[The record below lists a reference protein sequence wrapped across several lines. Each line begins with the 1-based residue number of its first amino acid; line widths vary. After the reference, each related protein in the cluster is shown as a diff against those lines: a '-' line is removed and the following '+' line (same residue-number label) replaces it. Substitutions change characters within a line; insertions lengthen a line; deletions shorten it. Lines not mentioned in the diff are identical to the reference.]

1 MTRVELQDDRLIAH
15 IQGRDKVLA
24 LKSELTIPLAHVK
37 GATVSPPDVRRR
49 WGSLLRMHVPGTDMP
64 YVVMAGTFV
73 FLDGEHAFWDVHDPD
88 RTVVIELDHE
98 KFAKLV
104 LEVEDPQAAAA
115 AINAAVAGP
124 RGGGT

>member
-1 MTRVELQDDRLIAH
+1 VTRVEIQDDRLIAH
-15 IQGRDKVLA
+15 IQGVDKVLA

-37 GATVSPPDVRRR
+37 GASVSPPDVRRR
-49 WGSLLRMHVPGTDMP
+49 WGSLLRAHVPGTDLP

-98 KFAKLV
+98 RFAKLV
-104 LEVEDPQAAAA
+104 LEVADPQATAA
-115 AINAAVAGP
+115 AINAALA
-124 RGGGT
+124 RLS

>member
-1 MTRVELQDDRLIAH
+1 MTRVEIQDDRLIAH
-15 IQGRDKVLA
+15 IQGVDKVLA

-49 WGSLLRMHVPGTDMP
+49 WGSLLRAHVPGTDLP

-98 KFAKLV
+98 RFAKLV
-104 LEVEDPQAAAA
+104 LEVADPQATAA
-115 AINAAVAGP
+115 AINAALA
-124 RGGGT
+124 RLS

>member
-1 MTRVELQDDRLIAH
+1 MTRVEIQDDRLIAH
-15 IQGRDKVLA
+15 IQGVDKVLA

-37 GATVSPPDVRRR
+37 GASVSPPDVRRR
-49 WGSLLRMHVPGTDMP
+49 WGSLLRAHVPGTDLP

-98 KFAKLV
+98 RFANLV
-104 LEVEDPQAAAA
+104 LEVADPQATAA
-115 AINAAVAGP
+115 AINAALA
-124 RGGGT
+124 RLS

>member
-1 MTRVELQDDRLIAH
+1 MTKVEVQADRLVAQVH
-15 IQGRDKVLA
+15 GLDQVLA

-37 GATVSPPDVRRR
+37 SATVSPPEVRRR
-49 WGSLLRMHVPGTDMP
+49 WRNPLRAHVPGTDMP
-64 YVVMAGTFV
+64 YVVMAGSFV

-104 LEVEDPQAAAA
+104 LEVEEPEATAA
-115 AINAAVAGP
+115 AINAAIAGL
-124 RGGGT
+124 R

>member
-1 MTRVELQDDRLIAH
+1 MTKVEVQNDRLVAH
-15 IQGRDKVLA
+15 VQGLDQVLA

-37 GATVSPPDVRRR
+37 SATASPPEVRRR
-49 WGSLLRMHVPGTDMP
+49 WRNPLRAHVPGTDMP

-98 KFAKLV
+98 RFANLV
-104 LEVEDPQAAAA
+104 LEVEDPQATAD
-115 AINAAVAGP
+115 AINAALA
-124 RGGGT
+124 RLS

>member
-1 MTRVELQDDRLIAH
+1 MTRVEIQGDRLIAH
-15 IQGRDKVLA
+15 IQGVDKVLA

-37 GATVSPPDVRRR
+37 GASVSPPDVRRR
-49 WGSLLRMHVPGTDMP
+49 WGSLLRAHVPGTDLP

-98 KFAKLV
+98 RFANLV
-104 LEVEDPQAAAA
+104 LEVADPQATAA
-115 AINAAVAGP
+115 AINAALA
-124 RGGGT
+124 RLS

>member
-1 MTRVELQDDRLIAH
+1 MTRVEIQADRLIAH
-15 IQGRDKVLA
+15 IQGVDKVLA

-37 GATVSPPDVRRR
+37 GASVSPPDVRRR
-49 WGSLLRMHVPGTDMP
+49 WGSLLRAHVPGTDLP

-98 KFAKLV
+98 RFANLV
-104 LEVEDPQAAAA
+104 LEVADPQATAA
-115 AINAAVAGP
+115 AINAALA
-124 RGGGT
+124 RLS

>member
-1 MTRVELQDDRLIAH
+1 MTRVEIQADRLIAH
-15 IQGRDKVLA
+15 IQGVDKVLA

-37 GATVSPPDVRRR
+37 GASVSPPDVRRQ
-49 WGSLLRMHVPGTDMP
+49 WGSLLRAHVPGTDLP

-98 KFAKLV
+98 RFANLV
-104 LEVEDPQAAAA
+104 LEVADPQATAA
-115 AINAAVAGP
+115 AINAALA
-124 RGGGT
+124 RLS

>member
-1 MTRVELQDDRLIAH
+1 MTRVEIQDDRLIAH
-15 IQGRDKVLA
+15 IQGVDKVLA

-37 GATVSPPDVRRR
+37 GASVSPPDVRRR
-49 WGSLLRMHVPGTDMP
+49 WGSLLRAHAPGTDLP

-98 KFAKLV
+98 RFAKLV
-104 LEVEDPQAAAA
+104 LEVADPQATAA
-115 AINAAVAGP
+115 AINAALA
-124 RGGGT
+124 RLS

>member
-15 IQGRDKVLA
+15 IQGLDKVLA

-98 KFAKLV
+98 RFANLV
-104 LEVEDPQAAAA
+104 LEVEEPQVTAA
-115 AINAAVAGP
+115 AINAALAS
-124 RGGGT
+124 RA